1 MERVTRRFRVTGK
14 VQGVYFRHSARIE
27 AGRLGVRGVARNLP
41 DGAVEVIALGAPA
54 SVESLREWLHRGPR
68 TARVAA
74 VEELEWPA
82 ARTDAH
88 GDGDADGDADGDGD
102 AATDADAEAFTE
114 FSVE

>member
-82 ARTDAH
+82 AGADARPAA
-88 GDGDADGDADGDGD
+88 GADADG
-102 AATDADAEAFTE
+102 DAEAFTE